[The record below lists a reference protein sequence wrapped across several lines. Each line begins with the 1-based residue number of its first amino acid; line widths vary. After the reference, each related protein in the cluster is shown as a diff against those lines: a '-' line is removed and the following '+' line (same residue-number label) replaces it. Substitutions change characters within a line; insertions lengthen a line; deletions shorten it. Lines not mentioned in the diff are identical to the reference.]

1 MKLIPRMGKYSEPC
15 SFLFSSGGSTSRS
28 TSRHEMFICC
38 LSGEAIESD
47 QKAFLSLK
55 IVFFLEI
62 YFSILFCWGFFFF
75 FGLLWAPTSHV
86 RVWEKLGSS
95 WNEHSDKR
103 VTARRWRAVK
113 DIWSRPQTPPAAA
126 ALIQA
131 LLQGRSQALAPGTA
145 TFCSTPVLPVL
156 HFLLQKRRKGSRPES
171 EIYIY
176 IYIRSNQCT
185 LKTSWHLISL
195 EKKSVNC
202 FPTKEFV
209 RDVKEALH
217 RVTASFL
224 RIVFIWYIKCSQV
237 FSLKAAFCSVRC
249 CPDSCNK
256 GLGGKCTKVRSNYWF
271 INTQRVEVQLYK
283 MKRQRD
289 STNQRLVL
297 ESHTETWDSSAID
310 DVAQNNILSSASAL
324 KTSGTNNRFAKCL
337 QNQDEIKV
345 Y

>member
-1 MKLIPRMGKYSEPC
+1 MKC
-15 SFLFSSGGSTSRS
+15 SFVAWVGKPSSQTKRHFSVWKLF
-28 TSRHEMFICC
+28 
-38 LSGEAIESD
+38 
-47 QKAFLSLK
+47 
-55 IVFFLEI
+55 FFLEI

-75 FGLLWAPTSHV
+75 FWVAVGSHV
-86 RVWEKLGSS
+86 ACQSLRETWQFLKWAHWQKS
-95 WNEHSDKR
+95 N
-103 VTARRWRAVK
+103 
-113 DIWSRPQTPPAAA
+113 
-126 ALIQA
+126 
-131 LLQGRSQALAPGTA
+131 SQALAGCERHLVA
-145 TFCSTPVLPVL
+145 TSDPTSCSCPHPSAPPRPQPSPRSWHCNFLQHSGPASSPLSASKEKERFTPW
-156 HFLLQKRRKGSRPES
+156 
-171 EIYIY
+171 IWNIY

-237 FSLKAAFCSVRC
+237 LSLKAAFCSVRC

-337 QNQDEIKV
+337 QNQDEVKV